1 MLRTEIFWGGRG
13 NMLEKGEMEKKENNW
28 EGEVIMKGKVIV

>member
-13 NMLEKGEMEKKENNW
+13 NMLEKGEMEKK
-28 EGEVIMKGKVIV
+28 GE